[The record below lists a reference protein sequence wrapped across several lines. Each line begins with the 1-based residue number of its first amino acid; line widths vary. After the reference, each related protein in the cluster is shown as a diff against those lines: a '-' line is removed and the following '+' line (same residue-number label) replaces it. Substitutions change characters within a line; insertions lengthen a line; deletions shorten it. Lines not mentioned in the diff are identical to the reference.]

1 MTAGRPAPGATGDLS
16 ATRAAGAA
24 GAAGAGARLVA
35 LDLDGTL
42 LDWTGRLLDGI
53 ADAVAELRDRGDHV
67 VVATGRSVH
76 SALPYAQQLGI
87 DVGPAVTSNGA
98 VTVELHGER
107 PGYRITDLVTFD
119 AGPALRLVREELPDA
134 LFAVED
140 VGRGFFVHGVFPD
153 GEMDGEVT
161 PVGFEDLCAVP
172 ATRVVI
178 RSPEHTDADF
188 HAMVERIGLQE
199 VSYAVGW
206 TAWLDLSPQGVSKAT
221 ALEAVREQLGVDP
234 ARTVAVGDGRNDV
247 EMLRWA
253 ARGVAMGHADDVT
266 RSAADEVTGSWEDG
280 GALAVLRDLLTL

>member
-1 MTAGRPAPGATGDLS
+1 MSTGVDGRGRD
-16 ATRAAGAA
+16 
-24 GAAGAGARLVA
+24 GAGPRLVA

-42 LDWTGRLLDGI
+42 LDWSGTLLGGI
-53 ADAVAELRDRGDHV
+53 AEAVAELRDRGDHV

-76 SALPYAQQLGI
+76 SALPYAQQLGMQA
-87 DVGPAVTSNGA
+87 GPAVTSNGA
-98 VTVELHGER
+98 VTVELHPEE
-107 PGYRITDLVTFD
+107 PGYRIADLVTFD

-140 VGRGFFVHGVFPD
+140 VGRGFFVHGAFPD
-153 GEMDGEVT
+153 GEMDGHVT
-161 PVGFEDLCAVP
+161 PVGFDDLCAVP

-188 HAMVERIGLQE
+188 HAMVERIGLHE

-234 ARTVAVGDGRNDV
+234 SRTVAVGDGRNDV

-266 RSAADEVTGSWEDG
+266 RAAADEVTGSWEDG
-280 GALAVLRDLLTL
+280 GALAVLHDLLTT

>member
-1 MTAGRPAPGATGDLS
+1 MTAGRPVPGAPAAVS
-16 ATRAAGAA
+16 ATGAASAAGT
-24 GAAGAGARLVA
+24 GPRLVA

-53 ADAVAELRDRGDHV
+53 ADAVAQLRERGDHV

-98 VTVELHGER
+98 VTVELHGEH

-140 VGRGFFVHGVFPD
+140 VGRGFFVHGAFPD

-188 HAMVERIGLQE
+188 HAMVERIGLRE

-206 TAWLDLSPQGVSKAT
+206 TAWLDLSPHGVSKAT

-234 ARTVAVGDGRNDV
+234 SRTVAVGDGRNDV

>member
-1 MTAGRPAPGATGDLS
+1 MTAVGPQAGV
-16 ATRAAGAA
+16 TRTTGAA
-24 GAAGAGARLVA
+24 GGPRLVA

-42 LDWTGRLLDGI
+42 LDWSGRLMDGI
-53 ADAVAELRDRGDHV
+53 ADAVAELRERGDHV

-76 SALPYAQQLGI
+76 SAVPYAQQLGI

-98 VTVELHGER
+98 VTVALHGDD

-153 GEMDGEVT
+153 GEIDGHVT
-161 PVGFEDLCAVP
+161 PVGFDDLCAVP

-221 ALEAVREQLGVDP
+221 ALEAVRQELGVHP
-234 ARTVAVGDGRNDV
+234 SRTVAVGDGRNDV

-266 RSAADEVTGSWEDG
+266 RAAADEVTGAFDEG

>member
-1 MTAGRPAPGATGDLS
+1 MTADGRLQGRPEA
-16 ATRAAGAA
+16 R
-24 GAAGAGARLVA
+24 GAGPDGPRLVA

-42 LDWTGRLLDGI
+42 LDWSGRLLDGI
-53 ADAVAELRDRGDHV
+53 ADAVAALRERGDHV

-76 SALPYAQQLGI
+76 SALPYAQELGMEA
-87 DVGPAVTSNGA
+87 GPAVTSNGA
-98 VTVELHGER
+98 VTVELHGAH

-140 VGRGFFVHGVFPD
+140 VGQGFFVHGAFPD
-153 GEMDGEVT
+153 GEMDGRVT
-161 PVGFEDLCAVP
+161 PVPFDDLCAVP

-188 HAMVERIGLQE
+188 HAMVERIGLHE

-206 TAWLDLSPQGVSKAT
+206 TAWLDLSPKGVSKAT

-234 ARTVAVGDGRNDV
+234 TRTVAVGDGRNDV

-266 RSAADEVTGSWEDG
+266 RAAADEVTGSWEDD

>member
-1 MTAGRPAPGATGDLS
+1 MTAGTPAPGP
-16 ATRAAGAA
+16 AGAA
-24 GAAGAGARLVA
+24 QGGPDGPRLVA

-53 ADAVAELRDRGDHV
+53 ADAVAELRERGDHV

-76 SALPYAQQLGI
+76 SALAYAQQLGI

-98 VTVELHGER
+98 VTVELDGQD

-140 VGRGFFVHGVFPD
+140 VGRGFFVHGAFPD
-153 GEMDGEVT
+153 GEMDGHVT
-161 PVGFEDLCAVP
+161 PVGFEELCAVP

-188 HAMVERIGLQE
+188 HAMVQRIGLHE

-234 ARTVAVGDGRNDV
+234 SRTVAVGDGRNDV

-253 ARGVAMGHADDVT
+253 ARGVAMGHADEVT
-266 RSAADEVTGSWEDG
+266 RAAADEVTGAFDEG
-280 GALAVLRDLLTL
+280 GALAVLRGLLAL